1 MRLIDVDF
9 VCDHIEKEIKD
20 IVIPRCPYAKR
31 KDSEYDIGYNNGLTM
46 AKAIAMK
53 APTIEAEPVRHGEWY
68 LLDECSNAGVYC
80 SVCGKKVYKEKYANQ
95 KLKSPYCPN
104 CGTKMDGGVKE

>member
-53 APTIEAEPVRHGEWY
+53 APTIEAEPVRHGRWNDGDPY
-68 LLDECSNAGVYC
+68 CPICRKDKFRGLDADIWADW
-80 SVCGKKVYKEKYANQ
+80 K
-95 KLKSPYCPN
+95 PDYCPN
-104 CGTKMDGGVKE
+104 CGAKMRGEADE